1 MNLFHTAVLVQYHV
15 PSLVYNIIEHIAN
28 CYLCSTVRQKATTG
42 RNVMS
47 KSDDTKR
54 TIVYIHM
61 YVLASAF
68 HTQLV
73 HSLTL
78 AAHLY
83 SVYVTMHISGFT
95 IDETQSASLDR
106 RERYTLPRRI

>member
-1 MNLFHTAVLVQYHV
+1 
-15 PSLVYNIIEHIAN
+15 
-28 CYLCSTVRQKATTG
+28 
-42 RNVMS
+42 MS
-47 KSDDTKR
+47 QGDDTKR

-61 YVLASAF
+61 YVLTSAF

-73 HSLTL
+73 HGLTL

-83 SVYVTMHISGFT
+83 AVYVTMHIGSFA

-106 RERYTLPRRI
+106 RERDALPGRI